1 MKIVI
6 NQKTDILTKPNE
18 GVGSMSIK
26 YTLYWLNDV

>member
-6 NQKTDILTKPNE
+6 NQKTDILTQPNGGG
-18 GVGSMSIK
+18 GVSIK